1 MKKFY
6 CFTAGQLVPSWV
18 VDFVSENP
26 ESEFNN
32 RKAKMVFGC
41 SCIGVKEE
49 TGNIKLL
56 RLNDKNDDQDHYVV
70 VNNMNHAT
78 IGAVGNG
85 RGIHIA
91 GRSYQ
96 KYFGKGLHYSHSIVN
111 GKEVLTQLKGF
122 EDDST
127 QRVNKLF
134 DEIKLKTSRLQ
145 KKQVERKEPV
155 QTPKKS

>member
-18 VDFVSENP
+18 VDFVSDDP

-56 RLNDKNDDQDHYVV
+56 RLNDKNDDQNHLYIEIKTM
-70 VNNMNHAT
+70 VNAE
-78 IGAVGNG
+78 VGGVGKG
-85 RGIHIA
+85 RGIHITS
-91 GRSYQ
+91 RSHQ
-96 KYFGKGLHYSHSIVN
+96 KDFGKGLHYSHSIVN

-122 EDDST
+122 DDVS
-127 QRVNKLF
+127 
-134 DEIKLKTSRLQ
+134 IKGSK
-145 KKQVERKEPV
+145 
-155 QTPKKS
+155 

>member
-18 VDFVSENP
+18 VDFVSDNP

-32 RKAKMVFGC
+32 RKGKITFAS
-41 SCIGVKEE
+41 SCLGVKED

-56 RLNDKNDDQDHYVV
+56 RLNDKNGDQDHDYITVSNMDNIVV
-70 VNNMNHAT
+70 GG
-78 IGAVGNG
+78 IGKG

-91 GRSYQ
+91 SGSYQ
-96 KYFGKGLHYSHSIVN
+96 KDFGKGHHYSHSIVN

-122 EDDST
+122 DDVSI
-127 QRVNKLF
+127 QGSK
-134 DEIKLKTSRLQ
+134 
-145 KKQVERKEPV
+145 
-155 QTPKKS
+155 

>member
-32 RKAKMVFGC
+32 RKGKITFAS
-41 SCIGVKEE
+41 SCLGVKEE

-56 RLNDKNDDQDHYVV
+56 RLNDKNGDQDHDYITVSNMDNIVV
-70 VNNMNHAT
+70 GG
-78 IGAVGNG
+78 IGNG

-91 GRSYQ
+91 SRSYQ
-96 KYFGKGLHYSHSIVN
+96 KDFGKGLHYSHSIVN
-111 GKEVLTQLKGF
+111 GKEVLIQLKGF
-122 EDDST
+122 EDVAIQGS
-127 QRVNKLF
+127 K
-134 DEIKLKTSRLQ
+134 
-145 KKQVERKEPV
+145 
-155 QTPKKS
+155 

>member
-18 VDFVSENP
+18 VDFVSDDP

-32 RKAKMVFGC
+32 RKAKMVFDC

-56 RLNDKNDDQDHYVV
+56 RLNDKNDDQDHYYVV
-70 VNNMNHAT
+70 VKNMKHAT

-85 RGIHIA
+85 RGAHIA

-96 KYFGKGLHYSHSIVN
+96 KDFGKGLHYSHSIVN

-122 EDDST
+122 EDVSI
-127 QRVNKLF
+127 QRSK
-134 DEIKLKTSRLQ
+134 
-145 KKQVERKEPV
+145 
-155 QTPKKS
+155 